1 MSERNKYSEKFKSLL
16 DKWNAE
22 FDELEEKI
30 RKAGANPE
38 DLDERIKSARADLK
52 ERLESVRK
60 DYGELEEQV
69 MVKVHATDEFIH
81 LKPYYAIGG
90 TFIAGLFLGWLVS
103 RK

>member
-22 FDELEEKI
+22 FDALEEKI
-30 RKAGANPE
+30 KKSGANPE

-52 ERLESVRK
+52 ERLESVKK
-60 DYGELEEQV
+60 DYGELEDQFME
-69 MVKVHATDEFIH
+69 KVHATDEFVH

-90 TFIAGLFLGWLVS
+90 TFVAGLFLGWLMS